1 MKANIIAA
9 CNTEIVF
16 SGDHL
21 FKTSREVIYLVF
33 FAYFTLYLYVLDIRN
48 SYPKFAREFVK
59 SSDVLEPFGIELAQV
74 GNRKIGILQLYAR
87 YLNFL
92 LQLIIRV
99 IQWNRFYKSA

>member
-74 GNRKIGILQLYAR
+74 GNRKIGILHTTLCALSKFFITVNYSS
-87 YLNFL
+87 NTVKPFL
-92 LQLIIRV
+92 
-99 IQWNRFYKSA
+99 